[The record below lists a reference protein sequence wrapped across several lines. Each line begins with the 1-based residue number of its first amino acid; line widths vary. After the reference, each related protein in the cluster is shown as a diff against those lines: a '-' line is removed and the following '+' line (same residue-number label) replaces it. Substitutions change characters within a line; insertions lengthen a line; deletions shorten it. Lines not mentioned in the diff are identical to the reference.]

1 MLLIE
6 LRHVEF
12 HRLNVA
18 IRAGRLQ
25 TRVLELL
32 CHVRRGFL
40 VALASGVASFQ
51 LVIGQVPHV
60 RPPALPQR
68 FPIRSRGHRGDS
80 AKQAETQN
88 DFPESPHRILLNE
101 IVEWMVTKPGDC
113 VSRIFF
119 DARSIC
125 KRPRS
130 RSAPRRAL
138 FPPPH
143 HSRCRAAA
151 IRLSRPRGSRFLR
164 PAELPPPSGKHPR
177 CLFSPERPPAAHNS
191 SLPALPSHS
200 GSRE

>member
-6 LRHVEF
+6 LRRVEF
-12 HRLNVA
+12 HRLSVA
-18 IRAGRLQ
+18 VRARRLQ
-25 TRVLELL
+25 PRVLELL

-40 VALASGVASFQ
+40 
-51 LVIGQVPHV
+51 
-60 RPPALPQR
+60 
-68 FPIRSRGHRGDS
+68 GDT

-88 DFPESPHRILLNE
+88 DFPESPHRILLIE
-101 IVEWMVTKPGDC
+101 IVNWMVTKPGDC

-125 KRPRS
+125 RRPRS

-164 PAELPPPSGKHPR
+164 PGALPPPAGKHLR
-177 CLFSPERPPAAHNS
+177 CLFSPAHPPAARSS

>member
-18 IRAGRLQ
+18 VRARRLQ
-25 TRVLELL
+25 PRVLELL
-32 CHVRRGFL
+32 CHIRRGFL
-40 VALASGVASFQ
+40 VTLASGVASFQ

-68 FPIRSRGHRGDS
+68 FPIRARSHRGDS
-80 AKQAETQN
+80 AKQAETHN
-88 DFPESPHRILLNE
+88 YSSESPHGILLNE

-125 KRPRS
+125 RRPRS

-138 FPPPH
+138 FPPPR

-151 IRLSRPRGSRFLR
+151 IRLSRPRGSRFLQ
-164 PAELPPPSGKHPR
+164 PGALPPPAGKHPR
-177 CLFSPERPPAAHNS
+177 CLFSPAHPPAVRNS
-191 SLPALPSHS
+191 SLP
-200 GSRE
+200 

>member
-6 LRHVEF
+6 LRRVEF

-18 IRAGRLQ
+18 VRARRLQ
-25 TRVLELL
+25 PRILELL
-32 CHVRRGFL
+32 CHIRRGFL

-51 LVIGQVPHV
+51 FVIGQILHV

-68 FPIRSRGHRGDS
+68 FPIRARSHRGDS

-88 DFPESPHRILLNE
+88 DFPESPHGILLNE
-101 IVEWMVTKPGDC
+101 IVEWMVAKPEGG

-125 KRPRS
+125 RRPRS
-130 RSAPRRAL
+130 PSAPRRAL
-138 FPPPH
+138 FPPPR

-164 PAELPPPSGKHPR
+164 PAALPPPSGKHPR
-177 CLFSPERPPAAHNS
+177 CLFSPAHPPAARSS
-191 SLPALPSHS
+191 SLPALPSRW

>member
-1 MLLIE
+1 MLLIK
-6 LRHVEF
+6 LRRVEF

-18 IRAGRLQ
+18 VRARRLQ
-25 TRVLELL
+25 TRVPELL

-51 LVIGQVPHV
+51 LVIGQVLHV

-68 FPIRSRGHRGDS
+68 FPIRSSSHRGDS
-80 AKQAETQN
+80 AKQAETHN
-88 DFPESPHRILLNE
+88 NSSASPHRILLNE

-125 KRPRS
+125 RRPRS
-130 RSAPRRAL
+130 PSAPRRAL
-138 FPPPH
+138 FPPPR

-164 PAELPPPSGKHPR
+164 PAE
-177 CLFSPERPPAAHNS
+177 RPPAAHNS